1 MTIRYGFYTLYHD
14 KEYRITRRDGYAK
27 LISHDIEELKNG
39 FTESD
44 PYNGLRYFTKLIP
57 PSEIEDVY
65 EIATFAIY
73 QGYEF
78 PIIHETNSGSY
89 VLVASSS
96 MPVELLEKLE
106 FQQVDKGV
114 FQKKIKKDE
123 VDLVYE
129 KKRTDYRLLRLNLR
143 PPEKCFFRRPYGL
156 CNQFMKRIRKSGV
169 GLPELCL
176 CQSVGRGKRQIFGI

>member
-14 KEYRITRRDGYAK
+14 KEYRITRRDRYAK

-57 PSEIEDVY
+57 PSQIEDVY

-123 VDLVYE
+123 VDLAYE
-129 KKRTDYRLLRLNLR
+129 KKELITD
-143 PPEKCFFRRPYGL
+143 FFD
-156 CNQFMKRIRKSGV
+156 
-169 GLPELCL
+169 
-176 CQSVGRGKRQIFGI
+176 